1 MSASTGGFALQV
13 LPCFPVSRWQPRA
26 PWGPEDKLEH
36 QACVVLANMYNAL
49 SGEQKKAL
57 RKWLQ
62 APQADKTDI
71 ASQIVAG
78 LSHVPAPT
86 IHNAVKEI
94 VVGRREVP
102 AAAPKAA
109 PQSSSARPGQR
120 QLQTE
125 PAEAGLRNATRAA
138 LCCLTLGRPKTH
150 YIGDLH
156 LIKLSGG
163 DVGRGHRSWN
173 FVDENG
179 HNTLS
184 QTRPLFP
191 ATN

>member
-1 MSASTGGFALQV
+1 MAAARFL
-13 LPCFPVSRWQPRA
+13 
-26 PWGPEDKLEH
+26 DKLEH
-36 QACVVLANMYNAL
+36 QACVVLANMYSKIDAL
-49 SGEQKKAL
+49 SGEQKKAP

-62 APQADKTDI
+62 APQADKTI
-71 ASQIVAG
+71 TSQIVAG
-78 LSHVPAPT
+78 LSHVPSPT

-109 PQSSSARPGQR
+109 PQSASRSSSARPGQR

-138 LCCLTLGRPKTH
+138 LRCLTLGRPKTH

-163 DVGRGHRSWN
+163 DVGRGHHSWN